1 MDIQKKLVDFEKLLD
16 TKKKELLKR
25 QNEVNVFVDTTH
37 RAKATRIYQKEIRK
51 LAAEINDFVILLI
64 ETKEISGELKEEA
77 EKLCGEGM
85 SLNNLTKDL
94 GQALAND
101 LSERQH
107 NEAVDVVKVAG
118 VIAGLSVAAVTISK
132 NTFDPD
138 ASHAVAE
145 ASVGATLGM
154 GAAFAKNIVKAFKGA
169 VKVVCASPKNI
180 KNSFTLYYMKE
191 ISKEMGLAL
200 LRPLMNEHSFVLSAA
215 NDDQPHPVRG
225 KIKDLGKRV
234 SSPRV

>member
-1 MDIQKKLVDFEKLLD
+1 M
-16 TKKKELLKR
+16 
-25 QNEVNVFVDTTH
+25 
-37 RAKATRIYQKEIRK
+37 AT
-51 LAAEINDFVILLI
+51 EINDFVILLI

-107 NEAVDVVKVAG
+107 NEAVDVVRVAG
-118 VIAGLSVAAVTISK
+118 VIAGLSVAAVTLSK

-145 ASVGATLGM
+145 ASVGATLGV

-180 KNSFTLYYMKE
+180 KNSFALYYMKE
-191 ISKEMGLAL
+191 ISKEMSSAL
-200 LRPLMNEHSFVLSAA
+200 LRPLMNEHSFVLGAA

-225 KIKDLGKRV
+225 KIKDPRKRV